1 MIVWIFKGESV
12 PVNLSVL
19 ALRLEQYSEVKEFL
33 LHNDFF
39 FLFIIIR
46 YFFFKGTPGNVL
58 ISSISPQHGK
68 KKADRILKEQ
78 YQVK

>member
-39 FLFIIIR
+39 FPFYNYSILF
-46 YFFFKGTPGNVL
+46 F
-58 ISSISPQHGK
+58 
-68 KKADRILKEQ
+68 
-78 YQVK
+78 